1 MELSDW
7 VNQARNI
14 CWFSGYSWGVSNGYL
29 MLKQAASD
37 SKIIRIKVSPGFRP
51 PSDNQVVEVKC
62 HCFAEGGRVQLH
74 AIRIKRASLV
84 AMPRRAAMLDALR
97 KHGSNYDPFKSPQA
111 IREEIKASLKLD
123 DATVDAIIKQA
134 GAVQGRDSGFVNK
147 LILSGFV
154 GFKGFVQ
161 PEEGEERGHVR
172 LMLQQ
177 HSNPDR
183 AIPIRILGADAR
195 YGQALQSN
203 MPINV
208 VAEARCSTSEAG
220 DPVITIVSDKNNVGR
235 SGEHDFEHRKFPAWW
250 VDMLATI
257 YAKLKQGA
265 PDHGDASIR
274 DNAQGVRVLDSSNGD
289 GLMGDLGIKASDLA
303 D

>member
-14 CWFSGYSWGVSNGYL
+14 CWFSGYSWGVNNGYL

-37 SKIIRIKVSPGFRP
+37 AKVIRIKVAPGFRQP
-51 PSDNQVVEVKC
+51 TDGQVVEVKC
-62 HCFAEGGRVQLH
+62 HCFAEQGKVQLH
-74 AIRIKRASLV
+74 AVRIKRASLV

-97 KHGSNYDPFKSPQA
+97 KHGANYDPFESPKV

-134 GAVQGRDSGFVNK
+134 GAVQGRDSGFINK

-177 HSNPDR
+177 HSNPER

-195 YGQALQSN
+195 YGQTLQSN

-208 VAEARCSTSEAG
+208 VAEARCTTGENG
-220 DPVITIVSDKNNVGR
+220 EPVITIVSDKNNVGR
-235 SGEHDFEHRKFPAWW
+235 SGAHDFEHRKFPAWW
-250 VDMLATI
+250 VDMLTTI
-257 YAKLKQGA
+257 HRKLRQGA
-265 PDHGDASIR
+265 AAPAAVA
-274 DNAQGVRVLDSSNGD
+274 AQSSTGGVQAVSYNDSEQ
-289 GLMGDLGIKASDLA
+289 LKRDLGISDSELGN
-303 D
+303 